1 MVETNKFKLGL
12 FVTISLL
19 LFIIAVASM
28 GIFDSLFKSR
38 AHMATFVEESVQ
50 GLNRGSAVKFRG
62 VPIGNVSDITIIMES
77 QTIRI
82 DMVIDLSKFKTKIG
96 KNIFTQSP
104 ISAPDFYKYI
114 LSEIDKGLRCRI
126 EPDGITG
133 IKYVEMD
140 FFKDVDSRIADA
152 DVKPGLHDSVFYVP
166 STPSLMSSLRFSM
179 TEILANIA
187 SIDFRKISDETVSL
201 LGAANKTFND
211 PKLQHLLENADDIIR
226 KASTAVDTL
235 NGSITPE
242 KLNSLMTELDQ
253 TVKSIREL
261 SAGLDKTVK
270 NSKIPQTTASI
281 RELSDS
287 ISASDASVKT
297 TILKLNEALD
307 AMTDLI
313 QYINDNP
320 SSVLHGR
327 GKREQK

>member
-1 MVETNKFKLGL
+1 
-12 FVTISLL
+12 
-19 LFIIAVASM
+19 
-28 GIFDSLFKSR
+28 
-38 AHMATFVEESVQ
+38 
-50 GLNRGSAVKFRG
+50 
-62 VPIGNVSDITIIMES
+62 
-77 QTIRI
+77 
-82 DMVIDLSKFKTKIG
+82 
-96 KNIFTQSP
+96 
-104 ISAPDFYKYI
+104 
-114 LSEIDKGLRCRI
+114 
-126 EPDGITG
+126 
-133 IKYVEMD
+133 
-140 FFKDVDSRIADA
+140 
-152 DVKPGLHDSVFYVP
+152 
-166 STPSLMSSLRFSM
+166 MSSLRFSM

>member
-1 MVETNKFKLGL
+1 M
-12 FVTISLL
+12 
-19 LFIIAVASM
+19 
-28 GIFDSLFKSR
+28 R
-38 AHMATFVEESVQ
+38 
-50 GLNRGSAVKFRG
+50 LNFLPLNQR
-62 VPIGNVSDITIIMES
+62 
-77 QTIRI
+77 
-82 DMVIDLSKFKTKIG
+82 
-96 KNIFTQSP
+96 
-104 ISAPDFYKYI
+104 Y
-114 LSEIDKGLRCRI
+114 
-126 EPDGITG
+126 
-133 IKYVEMD
+133 
-140 FFKDVDSRIADA
+140 
-152 DVKPGLHDSVFYVP
+152 
-166 STPSLMSSLRFSM
+166 
-179 TEILANIA
+179 
-187 SIDFRKISDETVSL
+187 
-201 LGAANKTFND
+201 
-211 PKLQHLLENADDIIR
+211 IIR